1 MNLFNMLIRV
11 VSEKADLVRQV
22 DDLSMLKDDLTLE
35 VSSYRYLTKMVMLF
49 W

>member
-1 MNLFNMLIRV
+1 MNLFNMLICV

-35 VSSYRYLTKMVMLF
+35 VSSYRYLTKVVMLF